1 MKIERIFIILLL
13 VLFGINFYTTAK
25 EVQRFDTALIVFDER
40 IVKSEDNV
48 KNVIDYINNTV
59 TDVSRIEVSLMEEL
73 SKFKSVQQRISQQL
87 VDILTGHAHEPVF
100 IEAEEEEIIEEETNE
115 TLERIYDPVSQLH
128 IPTVASIPV
137 DPIEVEPT
145 VETIK
150 EASVVP
156 PPVVIACPKVN
167 NRLGRYIENIRIN
180 KDYKFLIEYD
190 VKDNQVTNVAF
201 STSLPSTLQRA
212 MIKYLNSFQMYG
224 DTTGCSLSIKILEN

>member
-13 VLFGINFYTTAK
+13 VLFGITFYTNAK
-25 EVQRFDTALIVFDER
+25 EYQRFDTALTVLDER
-40 IVKSEDNV
+40 IGKAEDNV
-48 KNVIDYINNTV
+48 NNVIDYVDNTV
-59 TDVSRIEVSLMEEL
+59 TDVSAVELRLMEEI
-73 SKFKSVQQRISQQL
+73 SKSKSLQQRMI
-87 VDILTGHAHEPVF
+87 DMFTGHIHEPVF

-150 EASVVP
+150 EVSVVP
-156 PPVVIACPKVN
+156 PPAVVACPKVN

-180 KDYKFLIEYD
+180 RDYSFLINYD
-190 VKDNQVTNVAF
+190 VKDKQVTNVEF
-201 STSLPSTLQRA
+201 STGLPSTLQRA

>member
-13 VLFGINFYTTAK
+13 VLFGINFYTNAK
-25 EVQRFDTALIVFDER
+25 EYQRFDTALIVLDER
-40 IVKSEDNV
+40 IGRAEDNV
-48 KNVIDYINNTV
+48 NNVIDYVKNTTLDISAV
-59 TDVSRIEVSLMEEL
+59 ELRLMEEI
-73 SKFKSVQQRISQQL
+73 SKSKSLQQRMI
-87 VDILTGHAHEPVF
+87 DMFTGHIHEPVF
-100 IEAEEEEIIEEETNE
+100 IEEEISNLKEEEETNE

-150 EASVVP
+150 EVSVVP
-156 PPVVIACPKVN
+156 PPVVVACPKVN

-180 KDYKFLIEYD
+180 RDYSFLINYD
-190 VKDNQVTNVAF
+190 VKDKQVTNVEF
-201 STSLPSTLQRA
+201 STGLPSTLQRA

>member
-13 VLFGINFYTTAK
+13 VLFGITFYTNAK
-25 EVQRFDTALIVFDER
+25 EYQRFDTALTVLDER
-40 IVKSEDNV
+40 IGRSEDNV
-48 KNVIDYINNTV
+48 TNVIDYMKNTATDINAV
-59 TDVSRIEVSLMEEL
+59 ELRLMEEI
-73 SKFKSVQQRISQQL
+73 SKSKSLQQRMI
-87 VDILTGHAHEPVF
+87 DMFTGHIHEPVF
-100 IEAEEEEIIEEETNE
+100 IETEEEEIIEEETNE

-128 IPTVASIPV
+128 IPSVASIPV

-150 EASVVP
+150 EVSVVP
-156 PPVVIACPKVN
+156 SPVVAACPKVN

-190 VKDNQVTNVAF
+190 VKDNQVTNVEF
-201 STSLPSTLQRA
+201 STGLPSTLQRA

>member
-1 MKIERIFIILLL
+1 MKIERIFIVLLL
-13 VLFGINFYTTAK
+13 VLFGINFYTNAK
-25 EVQRFDTALIVFDER
+25 EYQRFDTALTVLDER
-40 IVKSEDNV
+40 IGKAEDNV
-48 KNVIDYINNTV
+48 NNVIDYVKNTA
-59 TDVSRIEVSLMEEL
+59 TDISAVEIRLMDEISKSKSL
-73 SKFKSVQQRISQQL
+73 QQRMI
-87 VDILTGHAHEPVF
+87 DMFTGHIHEPVF

-137 DPIEVEPT
+137 DPIEIEPT

-150 EASVVP
+150 EVSVVP
-156 PPVVIACPKVN
+156 PPVVVACPKVN

-180 KDYKFLIEYD
+180 RDYSFLINYD
-190 VKDNQVTNVAF
+190 VKDNQVTNVEF
-201 STSLPSTLQRA
+201 STGLPSTLQRA

>member
-1 MKIERIFIILLL
+1 MKIERIFIVLLL

-25 EVQRFDTALIVFDER
+25 EVQRFDTALIVLDER
-40 IVKSEDNV
+40 VGRSEDNV
-48 KNVIDYINNTV
+48 RTVIDYVKNTA
-59 TDVSRIEVSLMEEL
+59 TDISAVELRLREEVSK
-73 SKFKSVQQRISQQL
+73 SKSLQQRMI
-87 VDILTGHAHEPVF
+87 DMFTGHTHEPVF

-137 DPIEVEPT
+137 DPIEIEPT
-145 VETIK
+145 VETMEEVI
-150 EASVVP
+150 EAI
-156 PPVVIACPKVN
+156 PPVVVSCPKIN

-180 KDYKFLIEYD
+180 RDYKFIIDYD
-190 VKDNQVTNVAF
+190 VKDNQVTNVEF
-201 STSLPSTLQRA
+201 STGLPSTLQRA

>member
-1 MKIERIFIILLL
+1 MKIERIFIVLLL
-13 VLFGINFYTTAK
+13 VLFGINFYTDAK
-25 EVQRFDTALIVFDER
+25 EYQRFDTALTVLDER
-40 IVKSEDNV
+40 IGKAEDNV
-48 KNVIDYINNTV
+48 NNVIDYMKNTATDINAV
-59 TDVSRIEVSLMEEL
+59 ELRLMEEI
-73 SKFKSVQQRISQQL
+73 SKSKSLQQRMI
-87 VDILTGHAHEPVF
+87 DMFTGHIHEPVF

-150 EASVVP
+150 EVSVVP
-156 PPVVIACPKVN
+156 PPVVVACPKVN

-180 KDYKFLIEYD
+180 RDYSFLINYD
-190 VKDNQVTNVAF
+190 VKDNQVTNVEF
-201 STSLPSTLQRA
+201 STGLPSTLQRA

>member
-1 MKIERIFIILLL
+1 MKIERIFIVLLL
-13 VLFGINFYTTAK
+13 VLFGINFYTDAK
-25 EVQRFDTALIVFDER
+25 EYQRFDTALIVLDER
-40 IVKSEDNV
+40 IGRAEDNIN
-48 KNVIDYINNTV
+48 NVIDYIDNTV
-59 TDVSRIEVSLMEEL
+59 TDVSTVEVRLMDEISKSKSL
-73 SKFKSVQQRISQQL
+73 QQRMI
-87 VDILTGHAHEPVF
+87 DMFTGHIHEPVF

-150 EASVVP
+150 EVSVVP
-156 PPVVIACPKVN
+156 PPVVVACPKVN

-180 KDYKFLIEYD
+180 RDYSFLINYD
-190 VKDNQVTNVAF
+190 VKDKQVTNVEF
-201 STSLPSTLQRA
+201 STGLPSTLQRA

>member
-1 MKIERIFIILLL
+1 MKIERIFIVLLL
-13 VLFGINFYTTAK
+13 VLFGINFYTDAK
-25 EVQRFDTALIVFDER
+25 EYQRFDTALTVLDER
-40 IVKSEDNV
+40 IGKAEDNV
-48 KNVIDYINNTV
+48 NNVIDYVKNTATDINAV
-59 TDVSRIEVSLMEEL
+59 ELRLMEEI
-73 SKFKSVQQRISQQL
+73 SKSKSLQQRMI
-87 VDILTGHAHEPVF
+87 DMFTGHIHEPVF

-150 EASVVP
+150 EVSVVP
-156 PPVVIACPKVN
+156 PPVVVACPKVN

-180 KDYKFLIEYD
+180 RDYSFLINYD
-190 VKDNQVTNVAF
+190 VKDKQVTNVEF
-201 STSLPSTLQRA
+201 STGLPSTLQRA

>member
-1 MKIERIFIILLL
+1 MKIERIFIVLLL

-25 EVQRFDTALIVFDER
+25 EVQRFDTALVVLDER
-40 IVKSEDNV
+40 IGKAEDNV
-48 KNVIDYINNTV
+48 NNVIDYVDNTV
-59 TDVSRIEVSLMEEL
+59 TDVSAVEVRLMDEISKSKSL
-73 SKFKSVQQRISQQL
+73 QQRMI
-87 VDILTGHAHEPVF
+87 DMFTGHIHEPVF

-150 EASVVP
+150 EVSVVP
-156 PPVVIACPKVN
+156 PPVVVACPKVN

-180 KDYKFLIEYD
+180 KDYKFLINYD
-190 VKDNQVTNVAF
+190 VKDKQVTNVEF
-201 STSLPSTLQRA
+201 STGLPSTLQRA

>member
-13 VLFGINFYTTAK
+13 VLFGINFYTDAK
-25 EVQRFDTALIVFDER
+25 EYQRFDTSLVVLDER
-40 IVKSEDNV
+40 IGRSEDNV
-48 KNVIDYINNTV
+48 TNVIDYINNTV
-59 TDVSRIEVSLMEEL
+59 TDASTREVRLMDEISKSKSL
-73 SKFKSVQQRISQQL
+73 QQRMI
-87 VDILTGHAHEPVF
+87 DMFTGHIHEPVF

-150 EASVVP
+150 EVSVVP
-156 PPVVIACPKVN
+156 PPVVVACPKVN

-180 KDYKFLIEYD
+180 RDYSFLINYD
-190 VKDNQVTNVAF
+190 VKDNQVTNVEF
-201 STSLPSTLQRA
+201 STGLPSTLQRA

>member
-25 EVQRFDTALIVFDER
+25 EVQRFDTALIVLDER
-40 IVKSEDNV
+40 IGKAEDNV
-48 KNVIDYINNTV
+48 NNVIDYVDNTV
-59 TDVSRIEVSLMEEL
+59 TDVSAVELRLMEEI
-73 SKFKSVQQRISQQL
+73 SKSKSLQQRMI
-87 VDILTGHAHEPVF
+87 DMFTGHIHEPVF

-180 KDYKFLIEYD
+180 RDYSFLINYD
-190 VKDNQVTNVAF
+190 VKDKQVTNVEF
-201 STSLPSTLQRA
+201 STGLPSTLQRA

-224 DTTGCSLSIKILEN
+224 DTTGCSLSIKILED

>member
-13 VLFGINFYTTAK
+13 VLFGINFYTDAK
-25 EVQRFDTALIVFDER
+25 EYQRFDTALTVLDER
-40 IVKSEDNV
+40 IGKAEDNV
-48 KNVIDYINNTV
+48 NNVIDYMKNTATDINAV
-59 TDVSRIEVSLMEEL
+59 ELRLMEEI
-73 SKFKSVQQRISQQL
+73 SKSKSLQQRMI
-87 VDILTGHAHEPVF
+87 DMFTGHIHEPVF

-137 DPIEVEPT
+137 DPIEIEPT

-150 EASVVP
+150 EVSVVP

-180 KDYKFLIEYD
+180 KDYSFLINYD
-190 VKDNQVTNVAF
+190 VKDNQVTNVEF
-201 STSLPSTLQRA
+201 STGLPSTLQRA

>member
-1 MKIERIFIILLL
+1 MKIERIFIVLLL
-13 VLFGINFYTTAK
+13 VLFGINFYTDAK
-25 EVQRFDTALIVFDER
+25 EYQRFDTALIVLDER
-40 IVKSEDNV
+40 IGKAEDNV
-48 KNVIDYINNTV
+48 NNVIDYMKNTATDINAV
-59 TDVSRIEVSLMEEL
+59 ELRLMEEI
-73 SKFKSVQQRISQQL
+73 SKSKSLQQRMI
-87 VDILTGHAHEPVF
+87 DMFTGHIHEPVF
-100 IEAEEEEIIEEETNE
+100 IETEEEEIIEEETNE

-150 EASVVP
+150 EVSVVP
-156 PPVVIACPKVN
+156 PPVVVACPKVN

-180 KDYKFLIEYD
+180 RDYSFLINYD
-190 VKDNQVTNVAF
+190 VKDKQVTNVEF
-201 STSLPSTLQRA
+201 STGLPSTLQRA

>member
-1 MKIERIFIILLL
+1 MKIERIFIVLLL
-13 VLFGINFYTTAK
+13 VLFGINFYTDAK
-25 EVQRFDTALIVFDER
+25 EYQRFDTALTVLDER
-40 IVKSEDNV
+40 IGRSEDNV
-48 KNVIDYINNTV
+48 TNVIDYINNTV
-59 TDVSRIEVSLMEEL
+59 TDASTREVRLMDEISK
-73 SKFKSVQQRISQQL
+73 SKFLQQRMI
-87 VDILTGHAHEPVF
+87 DMFTGHIHEPVF

-128 IPTVASIPV
+128 IPTVDSIPV
-137 DPIEVEPT
+137 DPTPVDST
-145 VETIK
+145 LETIK
-150 EASVVP
+150 EVSVVP
-156 PPVVIACPKVN
+156 PPVVVACPKVN

-224 DTTGCSLSIKILEN
+224 NTTGCSLSIKILEN